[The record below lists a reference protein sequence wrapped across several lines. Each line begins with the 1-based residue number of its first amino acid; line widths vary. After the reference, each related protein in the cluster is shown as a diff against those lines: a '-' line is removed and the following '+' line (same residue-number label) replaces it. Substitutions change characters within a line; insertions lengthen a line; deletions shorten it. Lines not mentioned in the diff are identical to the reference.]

1 MSPLI
6 LLALLAAPPPPPL
19 PRERGPDDCYTQDLR
34 EGHPVSLDCDGLV
47 LGRAQALTAIDATQY
62 ARQLREQRPSPAP
75 VPWYDRPTAARIEG
89 GALATAAILLG
100 AYAVRSAR

>member
-1 MSPLI
+1 MLGLI
-6 LLALLAAPPPPPL
+6 LLALLAPPTAPIPH
-19 PRERGPDDCYTQDLR
+19 ERGLTDCYTQDLR